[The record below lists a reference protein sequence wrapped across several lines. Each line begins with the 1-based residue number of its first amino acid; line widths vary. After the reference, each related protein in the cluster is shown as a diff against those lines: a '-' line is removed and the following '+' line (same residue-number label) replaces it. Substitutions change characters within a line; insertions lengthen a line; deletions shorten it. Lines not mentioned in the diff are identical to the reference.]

1 MRKLFITIVLGVLL
15 SVQMAAQIS
24 TAGLD
29 KLPKVKSG
37 TTYFVMPDPNS
48 AEAKAY
54 KEVFT
59 KNWTLSKP
67 EFISYSE
74 VDKHIAKGNS
84 FLNVVL
90 ISMTGQLS
98 GMTKTDG
105 AGRSTTTEGMKTEQK
120 LIYLDFWTPSDEF
133 IESKKTRLEY
143 GPRYED
149 LIASISMYV
158 DFATTVSTEDIYSP
172 SYNLFSHLKNWGPGI
187 FKNYIQTFNSFFVS
201 KEKRGPYQEF
211 LNNSELSEL
220 KSGTLYVPDY
230 ILTKTNVFNGKET
243 KIEENE
249 LFDDYK
255 LKYKVIPT
263 EELNNKIQTNENF
276 YYLIFIRNS
285 NQKYVNVVNSS
296 SGEIVYSIHV
306 AGAYNMKS
314 GDLNDLYKKIMK
326 G

>member
-15 SVQMAAQIS
+15 SVQMVAQIS

-48 AEAKAY
+48 SEAKAY

-90 ISMTGQLS
+90 ISMTGQLM

-105 AGRSTTTEGMKTEQK
+105 AGRSTTTEGMKTEQN
-120 LIYLDFWTPSDEF
+120 LVYLDFWIPSDEF
-133 IESKKTRLEY
+133 IESKKTMVEY
-143 GPRYED
+143 GARYKEI
-149 LIASISMYV
+149 IASINMHV
-158 DFATTVSTEDIYSP
+158 DYATTVTAEDIYSP

-187 FKNYIQTFNSFFVS
+187 FKNYIQNLNSFFAS
-201 KEKRGPYQEF
+201 NEKRGPYQEF
-211 LNNSELSEL
+211 LNNNELSKL
-220 KSGTLYVPDY
+220 KSGTLYIPDY
-230 ILTKTNVFNGKET
+230 VLTKINVFNGKET
-243 KIEENE
+243 KVEENE
-249 LFDDYK
+249 LFDGYK

-263 EELNNKIQTNENF
+263 VELNNKIQTNENF

-296 SGEIVYSIHV
+296 TGEIVYSTHQ

-314 GDLNDLYKKIMK
+314 GDLKELYKIIMK